1 MRKMLIKLS
10 KILEKFQ
17 NKTKKV
23 IIIQIKIFI
32 FQIKR
37 HYFIILKITV
47 KIKKMIHLNIF
58 QSLSMYKME
67 LMINNMKISLHFIIK
82 DNNVLLIIYKDI

>member
-23 IIIQIKIFI
+23 IIIWIKIFI

-47 KIKKMIHLNIF
+47 KIKKMIHLNTF
-58 QSLSMYKME
+58 L
-67 LMINNMKISLHFIIK
+67 
-82 DNNVLLIIYKDI
+82 